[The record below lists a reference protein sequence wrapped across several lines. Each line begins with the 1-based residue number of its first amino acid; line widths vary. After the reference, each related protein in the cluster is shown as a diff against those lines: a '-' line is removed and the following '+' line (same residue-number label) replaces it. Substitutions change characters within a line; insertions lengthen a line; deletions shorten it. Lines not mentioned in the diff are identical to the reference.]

1 MNNQC
6 SLIEILFVSTASI
19 ELFVFFFNGKQIDK
33 IQNAI
38 FRVSCIF
45 RPLFH
50 LFREYKGP
58 QMNSNGGQQT
68 EKHEKCPSVFGVCV
82 QFGCFRGCETPV
94 FFFKK
99 TIRFWGYQEHLFC
112 WKLFE
117 DFFRSDILQLIS
129 VSFPKVD
136 FVQRVLSHKDHR
148 SNKIIF
154 QRLPKHKIFSC
165 RVDLIVF
172 VSNVKE
178 R

>member
-1 MNNQC
+1 MSQTPLTHRFA
-6 SLIEILFVSTASI
+6 LIVYRHCVLRENEQPVFTYRNFVCKHCFDRI
-19 ELFVFFFNGKQIDK
+19 VCFFFNGKQIDK

-94 FFFKK
+94 FFFLKK
-99 TIRFWGYQEHLFC
+99 RFVFGATKNICFAENFLKTFS
-112 WKLFE
+112 E
-117 DFFRSDILQLIS
+117 VIFFSSLA
-129 VSFPKVD
+129 
-136 FVQRVLSHKDHR
+136 
-148 SNKIIF
+148 
-154 QRLPKHKIFSC
+154 
-165 RVDLIVF
+165 
-172 VSNVKE
+172 
-178 R
+178 